1 MFSRSNPSHRSPVF
15 ASRCFRNAVGALSV
29 RLATRREELMSMRR
43 WEVGLPAAWIVIG
56 ASLLVGCG
64 NTGTKAPVP
73 QIQNINTST
82 TPTSPV
88 NLPIEINGSGFQSA
102 PGKVVFTQ
110 GNTSDTV
117 VPDAGGWSDTGI
129 VAVVPAS
136 GFTAPGTVDVTV
148 VTSGGT
154 SNAIKLNLIQT
165 LSFSPSNL
173 AWTTT
178 MPLPKALTGLRAIA
192 IPGST
197 DSTAF
202 AIVTGGYDGTA
213 NASVTY
219 SINLNSDGTVGS
231 STNTSW
237 TTIVT
242 NPLPD
247 TRAHHAMAE
256 ADPTNSLVATSARF
270 VFVIG
275 VQKLSTDEP
284 GGTDTV
290 FMASVD
296 PTMGTV
302 GTWTALTSTLPQ
314 QLLGVSATVYNGYLY
329 VAGGLT
335 TGALPSSAVYS
346 APINSDGALGSWT
359 TAINGLPTA
368 TAFGSMFAFGGK
380 LYFINGDP
388 NNSTTPND
396 QDSGTNN
403 VYYTSVLRGAVGT
416 WTLNSSSTFKTRNKG
431 ILFAAFGQVI
441 DGEGI
446 YNGNSGSSEFERSTV
461 NPDSS
466 LASWNG
472 LTGSN
477 VPNANVYNAGEF
489 VSPLISPTQTPRFL
503 FLGGQAFTGTSGPVG
518 ALNSTVYVNS

>member
-1 MFSRSNPSHRSPVF
+1 M
-15 ASRCFRNAVGALSV
+15 
-29 RLATRREELMSMRR
+29 ATRGWR
-43 WEVGLPAAWIVIG
+43 VGLAAAWLLTG
-56 ASLLVGCG
+56 TSLLIGCG
-64 NTGTKAPVP
+64 GGGTKEPVP

-110 GNTSDTV
+110 GNVSDTI

-136 GFTAPGTVDVTV
+136 GFTVPGTVDVTV

-173 AWTTT
+173 AWNTT
-178 MPLPKALTGLRAIA
+178 MSLPKALTGLRAIGV
-192 IPGST
+192 PGST

-231 STNTSW
+231 TTNTSW

-242 NPLPD
+242 NSLLE

-256 ADPTNSLVATSARF
+256 ADPTNSLVATTARF
-270 VFVIG
+270 VYVIG
-275 VQKLSTDEP
+275 GQKLSTDGP

-296 PTMGTV
+296 PTVGTV
-302 GTWTALTSTLPQ
+302 GPWTALTSSLKQ
-314 QLLGVSATVYNGYLY
+314 QLLGVSATVHNGYLY

-346 APINSDGALGSWT
+346 APINSDGTLGSWT
-359 TAINGLPTA
+359 TSQNTLPTA
-368 TAFGSMFAFGGK
+368 SAFGSMFAFGGK
-380 LYFINGDP
+380 LYFINGDS

-396 QDSGTNN
+396 QDTGTDN
-403 VYYTSVLRGAVGT
+403 VYYASALRGAVGT
-416 WTLNSSSTFKTRNKG
+416 WTLNPSFTIKARNKG

-441 DGEGI
+441 NGEGI
-446 YNGNSGSSEFERSTV
+446 YNGNPGSSEFERSTV
-461 NPDSS
+461 NSDST

-477 VPNANVYNAGEF
+477 VPNANVYNAAAF
-489 VSPLISPTQTPRFL
+489 VSPLISPMLTPRFL
-503 FLGGQAFTGTSGPVG
+503 ILGGQSFTGASGAGG
-518 ALNSTVYVNS
+518 ALSSTVYVNSAP